1 MTEQQQA
8 LKNTIEAQKNVLS
21 EINEMS
27 NIINTKKEFALKL
40 QGVIEYLTSTGV
52 SLDEVTSDAPETSNI
67 EIEQWLQQLNDLLLR
82 I

>member
-8 LKNTIEAQKNVLS
+8 LKNAIEEQKSIIS

-27 NIINTKKEFALKL
+27 STINAKKEFALKL

-52 SLDEVTSDAPETSNI
+52 TLSTETPETQPIVI
-67 EIEQWLQQLNDLLLR
+67 ETT
-82 I
+82 

>member
-8 LKNTIEAQKNVLS
+8 LKNAIEGQKAIIS

-27 NIINTKKEFALKL
+27 NTVAAKKEFALKL

-52 SLDEVTSDAPETSNI
+52 TLSEETSDPTNI
-67 EIEQWLQQLNDLLLR
+67 QVEQEQ
-82 I
+82 